1 MTSTNKW
8 ITVCQQSDLVNNSGV
23 CALVNE
29 QQIALFKVN
38 LAGQEQLFAIS
49 NWDPIGEANVL
60 YRGLLG
66 SVGENVV
73 VASPLYKQRYCLSSG
88 SCLDADDVS
97 VKVYPVR
104 LEQQAVQLQVSW

>member
-1 MTSTNKW
+1 MSQTSAW
-8 ITVCQQSDLVNNSGV
+8 ITVCQASDLVTNSGV

-29 QQIALFKVN
+29 QQIALFKFKQ
-38 LAGQEQLFAIS
+38 AEQEQLFAIS

-66 SVGENVV
+66 SVGEAIV
-73 VASPLYKQRYCLSSG
+73 VASPLYKQRYCLQTG
-88 SCLDADDVS
+88 SCLDAADVS

-104 LEQQAVQLQVSW
+104 LEQQAVQLQISQ